1 MAGPTDFLRLYQELG
16 LAPGASIDELRRAY
30 RRRVSELHPDRLGQT
45 YTATVPGAGERLQ
58 QITALYGAATQF
70 HRKHGRLPGSAGPPH
85 RQAMGTESTHT
96 PPPPSTT
103 PKRSPVIWLLGGIVL
118 VVWLIW
124 LPPWGSDD
132 SMESDGVGATDH
144 VAAEPVA
151 RARTTPVAPRPP
163 ELPRPAQ
170 VLKIGMEA
178 DVVLALQGEPVSRD
192 EGRWDYGPSWIA
204 FDQDKVT
211 DWYSSTLRPL
221 KFATRH
227 PPPSRQQVEP

>member
-70 HRKHGRLPGSAGPPH
+70 HRQHGRLPGSAAPPH
-85 RQAMGTESTHT
+85 RQAMGTESAHA
-96 PPPPSTT
+96 PAPPSST
-103 PKRSPVIWLLGGIVL
+103 PRRSPVVWVLGGAVL
-118 VVWLIW
+118 LVWLIW
-124 LPPWGSDD
+124 MPPWGVDD
-132 SMESDGVGATDH
+132 SVESDGAT
-144 VAAEPVA
+144 VAEPA
-151 RARTTPVAPRPP
+151 ARTHAAPDMPRSPA
-163 ELPRPAQ
+163 LPNPAQ
-170 VLKIGMEA
+170 TLKIGMEA
-178 DVVLALQGEPVSRD
+178 DKVLAIQGEPVSRD

-204 FDQDKVT
+204 FDQGKVT

-221 KFATRH
+221 KYATRH
-227 PPPSRQQVEP
+227 PPPLRQQVEP

>member
-16 LAPGASIDELRRAY
+16 LAPGASIEELRRAY

-70 HRKHGRLPGSAGPPH
+70 HRQHGRLPGSATPSH
-85 RQAMGTESTHT
+85 RQSMGTESAHT
-96 PPPPSTT
+96 PAPPSTA
-103 PKRSPVIWLLGGIVL
+103 PRRSPVVWVLGGVVL
-118 VVWLIW
+118 LVWLIW

-132 SMESDGVGATDH
+132 LVESDGATASDPG
-144 VAAEPVA
+144 AAESVA
-151 RARTTPVAPRPP
+151 RAHPAPDMSRPP
-163 ELPRPAQ
+163 PLPNPAQ
-170 VLKIGMEA
+170 TMKIGMEA
-178 DVVLALQGEPVSRD
+178 DVVLAIQGEPVSRD

-204 FDQDKVT
+204 FDQGKVT

-221 KFATRH
+221 KAATKY
-227 PPPSRQQVEP
+227 PPSRRAEDAP